1 MDPAYALA
9 YSGLADTYALLG
21 SYDIM
26 PISESHPLG
35 REAALKALDLN
46 ESLGEA
52 HNSLAAILADHYW
65 DWAGAERHFKR
76 AIDLEPNYVT
86 ALHFYS
92 FYLAYTGNASQALPL
107 AERAIRLDPL
117 SLRAQVNLGVVLN
130 MARRYDEAVSQFE
143 RTLDLDSELCHDPC
157 HARPDVCL
165 QGHA

>member
-1 MDPAYALA
+1 MA

-65 DWAGAERHFKR
+65 DWPGAERHFTR
-76 AIDLEPNYVT
+76 ALELAPNYVT
-86 ALHFYS
+86 ALHFIPSTWPTPEMPAKLSRLPSAPSRSTRCRCTPKSTSAS
-92 FYLAYTGNASQALPL
+92 F
-107 AERAIRLDPL
+107 
-117 SLRAQVNLGVVLN
+117 
-130 MARRYDEAVSQFE
+130 
-143 RTLDLDSELCHDPC
+143 
-157 HARPDVCL
+157 
-165 QGHA
+165 